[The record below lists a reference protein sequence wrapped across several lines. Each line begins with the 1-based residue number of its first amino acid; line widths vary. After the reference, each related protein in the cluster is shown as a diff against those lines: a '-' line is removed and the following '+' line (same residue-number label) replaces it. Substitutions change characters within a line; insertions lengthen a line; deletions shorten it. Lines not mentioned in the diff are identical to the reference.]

1 MWIIQPNYQNAW
13 LFRPLTEG
21 ERSVTIETSP
31 DNLGGSKSIQP
42 MNMFLESLTNKQN
55 KLLSFIVSEVREKR
69 LPPSL
74 SEMAEFLKVSSKNA
88 VSKLLDQLESK
99 GYITISGKARGIEV
113 LHTLG
118 ESIQKGMVSVPII
131 GSVQAGMPMLAEEH
145 IEDWINLPQTL
156 TKSRKDV
163 FLLRVRG
170 DSMKNAGILED
181 DLVIVKPTKDVKN
194 NDIVVALLHD
204 EATVKRFIKIQNRA
218 YLKPENENYKNI
230 YPQEEWTVQGKVVGV
245 IRNLEG

>member
-1 MWIIQPNYQNAW
+1 MEE
-13 LFRPLTEG
+13 LT
-21 ERSVTIETSP
+21 
-31 DNLGGSKSIQP
+31 D
-42 MNMFLESLTNKQN
+42 KQS
-55 KLLSFIVSEVREKR
+55 KLLSFIITEIREKH

-74 SEMAEFLKVSSKNA
+74 SEMAKFLKVSSKNA
-88 VSKLLDQLESK
+88 VSKMLDQLEEKS
-99 GYITISGKARGIEV
+99 YIRISGKARGIEV
-113 LHTLG
+113 L
-118 ESIQKGMVSVPII
+118 ESIGQSMHKGMMKVPII

-156 TKSRKDV
+156 TKNRKDV

-170 DSMKNAGILED
+170 DSMKDAGMLED
-181 DLVIVKPTKDVKN
+181 DLVIVKPTKDVKH

-204 EATVKRFIKIQNRA
+204 EATVKRFIKIQNRV

-245 IRNLEG
+245 IRNLED